1 VPHFIGMDEA
11 GYGPNLGP
19 LVITASVWTMGGD
32 PRRCDL
38 FELLA
43 DIVARSAGE
52 ADGRLHVGD
61 SKQVYSPAKGIESLE
76 RSVLTLL
83 QVAGVPSDSFQAL
96 WRGLAVEMPGDGEQE
111 PWFADADVALPIAV
125 EKAEIA
131 SLASRLK
138 SCLAACGVGGPRLA
152 CELVLTQRFNR
163 LTCSNGNK
171 AQLLSTLSL
180 SLLRHCWDPDDA
192 EPACVIC
199 DKHGGR
205 NRYDQLLAAI
215 LNGQM
220 IFRRTESRDL
230 SVYRIGRSEVRF
242 QTRAEAHFPVAVSS
256 MVSKY
261 LREVAMIAFNRFW
274 QQHLP
279 EVRPTKGYPTDA
291 WRFRGEI
298 ARKQAELGIADEVLW
313 RER

>member
-19 LVITASVWTMGGD
+19 LVITASAWKMRRD

-43 DIVARSAGE
+43 DVVSRSACE
-52 ADGRLHVGD
+52 SAERLHVGD
-61 SKQVYSPAKGIESLE
+61 SKQVYSPAKGLASLE

-83 QVAGVPSDSFQAL
+83 QVAGVTADSFQTL
-96 WRGLAVEMPGDGEQE
+96 WRSLAVELPSDGEQE
-111 PWFADADVALPIAV
+111 PWFADGDVALPVAV
-125 EKAEIA
+125 DKDEIDC
-131 SLASRLK
+131 LASRLRK
-138 SCLAACGVGGPRLA
+138 CLSACGIGRPRLA

-163 LTCSNGNK
+163 LTCTNGNK

-180 SLLRHCWDPDDA
+180 SLLRHCWDPDDD

-205 NRYDQLLAAI
+205 NRYDQLLAGI
-215 LNGQM
+215 LDGQM
-220 IFRRTESRDL
+220 IFRMTESREL
-230 SVYRIGRSEVRF
+230 SVYRVGRSEVRF
-242 QTRAEAHFPVAVSS
+242 QTQAEQHFPVAVAS

-261 LREVAMIAFNRFW
+261 LREVAMIAFNQYW

-279 EVRPTKGYPTDA
+279 DVRPTKGYPTDA
-291 WRFRGEI
+291 WRFRNDI
-298 ARKQAELGIADEVLW
+298 AGKQAELGIADEVLW
-313 RER
+313 RDR

>member
-1 VPHFIGMDEA
+1 MPHFIGMDEA

-19 LVITASVWTMGGD
+19 LVITASAWKMRRD

-43 DIVARSAGE
+43 DVVARSAGE

-61 SKQVYSPAKGIESLE
+61 SKQVYSPAKGLASLE

-83 QVAGVPSDSFQAL
+83 RVAGVPTDSFQVM
-96 WRGLAVEMPGDGEQE
+96 WQGLAVELPCDGEQE
-111 PWFADADVALPIAV
+111 PWFADGDVSLPVAV
-125 EKAEIA
+125 EKKEIDC
-131 SLASRLK
+131 LATRLK
-138 SCLAACGVGGPRLA
+138 KCLEECGIGPPKLA

-205 NRYDQLLAAI
+205 NRYDQLLAGI
-215 LNGQM
+215 LDGQM
-220 IFRRTESRDL
+220 IFRMTESREM
-230 SVYRIGRSEVRF
+230 SVYRVGRSEVRF
-242 QTRAEAHFPVAVSS
+242 QTCAEQHFPVAVAS

-274 QQHLP
+274 VRHLP

-291 WRFRGEI
+291 WRFRKEI
-298 ARKQAELGIADEVLW
+298 AHKQAELGIADEVLW

>member
-19 LVITASVWTMGGD
+19 LVITASAWKMRGD

-43 DIVARSAGE
+43 DIVSRSACE
-52 ADGRLHVGD
+52 SAKRLHVGD
-61 SKQVYSPAKGIESLE
+61 SKQVYSPAKGLASLE

-83 QVAGVPSDSFQAL
+83 QVAGVRADSFQSL
-96 WRGLAVEMPGDGEQE
+96 WRGLAVELPGDGEQE
-111 PWFADADVALPIAV
+111 PWFADGDVPLPVAV
-125 EKAEIA
+125 DQGEID
-131 SLASRLK
+131 R
-138 SCLAACGVGGPRLA
+138 LAARLEQCLETCGIGRPRLA
-152 CELVLTQRFNR
+152 CEVVLTQRFNR

-205 NRYDQLLAAI
+205 NRYDQLLAGI
-215 LNGQM
+215 LDGQM
-220 IFRRTESRDL
+220 IFRMTESREQ
-230 SVYRIGRSEVRF
+230 SVYRVGRSEVRF
-242 QTRAEAHFPVAVSS
+242 QTRAEEHFPVAVAS

-274 QQHLP
+274 MRHLP

-291 WRFRGEI
+291 RRFRSDI
-298 ARKQAELGIADEVLW
+298 AGKQAELGIADEVLW
-313 RER
+313 RAR

>member
-1 VPHFIGMDEA
+1 MDEA

-19 LVITASVWTMGGD
+19 LVITASAWKMRRD

-38 FELLA
+38 FEMLKSV
-43 DIVARSAGE
+43 VARTA
-52 ADGRLHVGD
+52 ADADERMHVGD
-61 SKQVYSPAKGIESLE
+61 SKQVYSPAKGLASLE

-83 QVAGVPSDSFQAL
+83 RVAGVPTDSFQVM
-96 WRGLAVEMPGDGEQE
+96 WQGLAVAMPCRDEQE
-111 PWFADADVALPIAV
+111 PWFADADVPLPVAV
-125 EKAEIA
+125 DPGEIDRLGMQLEK
-131 SLASRLK
+131 
-138 SCLAACGVGGPRLA
+138 CLHKCGVSPPRLA

-171 AQLLSTLSL
+171 AQLLSGLSL
-180 SLLRHCWDPDDA
+180 SLLRHCWDPEDA

-205 NRYDQLLAAI
+205 NRYDQFLAEVVD
-215 LNGQM
+215 GQM
-220 IFRRTESRDL
+220 IFRVAESREL
-230 SVYRIGRSEVRF
+230 SIYRIGRSEVRF
-242 QTRAEAHFPVAVSS
+242 QTRAEEHFPVAVAS

-261 LREVAMIAFNRFW
+261 VREVAMIAFNRFW

-279 EVRPTKGYPTDA
+279 DVRPTKGYPNDA
-291 WRFRGEI
+291 RRFRSEI
-298 ARKQAELGIADEVLW
+298 AHKQAELGIADEVLW